1 MVKGRRIRKIYN
13 EYTKMSSSPE
23 PESPSYQ
30 APPQPTNKPF
40 FDVSTNKKYIRKR
53 FENDEWA
60 GLSVKVLFTFKT
72 IHSTFYVCEILYHGK
87 TITVHLREE
96 EISDSIENISEP
108 AGDTQMEE
116 PVPQMPKPKY
126 TVTGLQPTYRFQSLR
141 NRHIGFLSKY
151 IQKTKRKN

>member
-1 MVKGRRIRKIYN
+1 MVKNHWIRKIYN

-30 APPQPTNKPF
+30 APPSSSNKQFFDLPTN
-40 FDVSTNKKYIRKR
+40 VKYIRKR
-53 FENDEWA
+53 FENDEWV
-60 GLSVKVLFTFKT
+60 GLSVKVLSTYST
-72 IHSTFYVCEILYHGK
+72 IHGTFYVCEILYHGK

-96 EISDSIENISEP
+96 EVSDSVEDVSEP
-108 AGDTQMEE
+108 VDTQMEE
-116 PVPQMPKPKY
+116 KIPQMPKTKY
-126 TVTGLQPTYRFQSLR
+126 TVTGLRPTYRFQSLR